1 VWQALRTELHPHGLE
16 IVTVALDVDRE
27 AAYRFIDRAAPDHP
41 SLIDSAHVV
50 DELLG
55 VVNVP
60 NGVWIDE
67 AGVLA
72 RPAEPASPGRNPALE
87 SLMSIDTSTLPPHL
101 ADTLVEARKIK
112 LDHESYVVALR
123 DWVANG
129 PASPYAL
136 TPDEVVRRSQPR
148 PLEVATAAAAFEL
161 GQELHRKGHP
171 SDAVAWFREAH
182 RLQPDNWTYKRQ
194 AWSLI
199 DPLQGPTDGYDG
211 HWAKDIKAIGAE
223 NYYPPLDLSPA
234 AADSPTSP
242 DKPDSPSSPASH
254 SLGT

>member
-1 VWQALRTELHPHGLE
+1 MWQALRTELHPHGLE
-16 IVTVALDVDRE
+16 IVTVALDVDPE

-67 AGVLA
+67 EGVLA

-87 SLMSIDTSTLPPHL
+87 SLMSIDTSTLPQHL

-182 RLQPDNWTYKRQ
+182 RLQPANWTYKRQ

-199 DPLQGPTDGYDG
+199 DPLQGPTDEYDG

-242 DKPDSPSSPASH
+242 DKPDAPSSAAPH
-254 SLGT
+254 T